1 MLALMC
7 SSLPG
12 QKKGKKGMFS
22 KQEKRKLENLYLAL
36 NKLTFVNLLTWDDS
50 QKKKDTKEPESE
62 TISWN
67 FSRCFNVEFV
77 SDEKKIFEWSAFSLL
92 QSSGFYFAFSLSLFL
107 SLFHCSLFLFPS
119 LHYSLTHNA
128 RAFKGESGHCAGRR

>member
-1 MLALMC
+1 
-7 SSLPG
+7 
-12 QKKGKKGMFS
+12 MFS
-22 KQEKRKLENLYLAL
+22 KQEKNLQNLYLAL

-92 QSSGFYFAFSLSLFL
+92 QSSGFYFAFSLSLSLFISFPL
-107 SLFHCSLFLFPS
+107 SLLSLPFSLSPLFANTQCKS
-119 LHYSLTHNA
+119 
-128 RAFKGESGHCAGRR
+128 F